1 MEKPV
6 KRTKPGAKKTGSA
19 SPASA
24 PRRRALDDAG
34 SAAQPARADG
44 FEEQVEVFDKAVSL
58 FHAGRYDQ
66 AKELFERAGS
76 GPAREVSHV
85 ARIHVRMCERRISRP
100 AVTFSTAEDHYNYA
114 VTLINRRELQAAE
127 RHLQDAVKLT
137 PNADHIHYA
146 LALSRALHGD
156 ILRAYESLKR
166 AIELDPRNRMQAHN
180 DPDFAEFAH
189 QQPIARLLFP
199 GKEQRF

>member
-1 MEKPV
+1 MRKPV
-6 KRTKPGAKKTGSA
+6 KRTEPSTKKTGTA
-19 SPASA
+19 QPASA
-24 PRRRALDDAG
+24 PTRLAPAG
-34 SAAQPARADG
+34 DT
-44 FEEQVEVFDKAVSL
+44 EEQVRFFDKAVSL
-58 FHAGRYDQ
+58 FHAGQYEQ
-66 AKELFERAGS
+66 AKGLFEKAGL
-76 GPAREVSHV
+76 GPARGVAHV
-85 ARIHVRMCERRISRP
+85 ARIHARMCEKKISRP
-100 AVTFSTAEDHYNYA
+100 VVTFQSAEELYNYA

-127 RHLQDAVKLT
+127 RHLQDAIRLT

-180 DPDFAEFAH
+180 DPDFAEFVH

-199 GKEQRF
+199 DKEQRF